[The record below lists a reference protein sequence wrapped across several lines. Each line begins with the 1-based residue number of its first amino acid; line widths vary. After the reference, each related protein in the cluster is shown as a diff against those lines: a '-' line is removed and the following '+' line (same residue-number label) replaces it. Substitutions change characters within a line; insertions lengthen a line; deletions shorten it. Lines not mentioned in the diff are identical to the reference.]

1 MREQWYVDLDREYVS
16 ERFAAARRRIDNL
29 KLDWLDIEAMYTSSA
44 AVFYTDEK
52 LKELSGWSEEDIRI
66 LFADPRFPS
75 ADYGRRP
82 VVEVHSLILFFAKIL
97 SDAMIQKAASPDQL
111 YPLLYKTSAAAEI
124 AICQLHFYGTK
135 TPTWPGENV

>member
-1 MREQWYVDLDREYVS
+1 MKSNYVS

-66 LFADPRFPS
+66 LFADPTFPS

-82 VVEVHSLILFFAKIL
+82 VVEVHSLILFFANIRAVKKYYHQRYVEEDYWSFCFCTTI
-97 SDAMIQKAASPDQL
+97 
-111 YPLLYKTSAAAEI
+111 
-124 AICQLHFYGTK
+124 
-135 TPTWPGENV
+135 

>member
-1 MREQWYVDLDREYVS
+1 MKSSYVS

-82 VVEVHSLILFFAKIL
+82 VVEVHYEEVRIIVLALIELKN
-97 SDAMIQKAASPDQL
+97 QL
-111 YPLLYKTSAAAEI
+111 IEEGRYTDSVDDLLI
-124 AICQLHFYGTK
+124 RF
-135 TPTWPGENV
+135 VD

>member
-66 LFADPRFPS
+66 LFADPTFPS

-82 VVEVHSLILFFAKIL
+82 LCKDKSSEEIL
-97 SDAMIQKAASPDQL
+97 SSAVCQRRLNFAQL
-111 YPLLYKTSAAAEI
+111 RVNIKRFILNV
-124 AICQLHFYGTK
+124 
-135 TPTWPGENV
+135 GEHRCYQYQPEGGLAY

>member
-16 ERFAAARRRIDNL
+16 ERFATARRRIDNL
-29 KLDWLDIEAMYTSSA
+29 KLDWLDVETMYTSSA

-66 LFADPRFPS
+66 LFADPTFPS

-82 VVEVHSLILFFAKIL
+82 VVEVHSLICR
-97 SDAMIQKAASPDQL
+97 
-111 YPLLYKTSAAAEI
+111 LLQRKD
-124 AICQLHFYGTK
+124 F
-135 TPTWPGENV
+135 GEVL

>member
-1 MREQWYVDLDREYVS
+1 MKSSYVS

-82 VVEVHSLILFFAKIL
+82 VVEVHSLIQESIHVFSLVRKYVSRILGTYQPRFF
-97 SDAMIQKAASPDQL
+97 S
-111 YPLLYKTSAAAEI
+111 
-124 AICQLHFYGTK
+124 
-135 TPTWPGENV
+135 

>member
-29 KLDWLDIEAMYTSSA
+29 KLDWLDVETMYTSSA

-66 LFADPRFPS
+66 LFA
-75 ADYGRRP
+75 
-82 VVEVHSLILFFAKIL
+82 
-97 SDAMIQKAASPDQL
+97 
-111 YPLLYKTSAAAEI
+111 TSHN
-124 AICQLHFYGTK
+124 CG
-135 TPTWPGENV
+135 

>member
-82 VVEVHSLILFFAKIL
+82 VVEVHPLILFFAKIR
-97 SDAMIQKAASPDQL
+97 AVKKYYHQR
-111 YPLLYKTSAAAEI
+111 YAE
-124 AICQLHFYGTK
+124 GD
-135 TPTWPGENV
+135 

>member
-75 ADYGRRP
+75 SDFGRRP
-82 VVEVHSLILFFAKIL
+82 VVEVHSLILFFAKIR
-97 SDAMIQKAASPDQL
+97 AVKKYYHQR
-111 YPLLYKTSAAAEI
+111 YAE
-124 AICQLHFYGTK
+124 GD
-135 TPTWPGENV
+135 

>member
-16 ERFAAARRRIDNL
+16 ERFAAARRSIDNL
-29 KLDWLDIEAMYTSSA
+29 ELDWLDIEAMYTSSA

-82 VVEVHSLILFFAKIL
+82 AVEVHSLILFFAKIREVKKYYH
-97 SDAMIQKAASPDQL
+97 QR
-111 YPLLYKTSAAAEI
+111 YAE
-124 AICQLHFYGTK
+124 GD
-135 TPTWPGENV
+135 

>member
-29 KLDWLDIEAMYTSSA
+29 KLDWLDIEVMYTSSA

-75 ADYGRRP
+75 ADYGRRL
-82 VVEVHSLILFFAKIL
+82 VVEVHSLILFFAKIRAVKKYYHQRYTEE
-97 SDAMIQKAASPDQL
+97 D
-111 YPLLYKTSAAAEI
+111 
-124 AICQLHFYGTK
+124 
-135 TPTWPGENV
+135 

>member
-75 ADYGRRP
+75 SDFGRRP
-82 VVEVHSLILFFAKIL
+82 VVEVHSLILFFAKIR
-97 SDAMIQKAASPDQL
+97 AVKK
-111 YPLLYKTSAAAEI
+111 YY
-124 AICQLHFYGTK
+124 H
-135 TPTWPGENV
+135 

>member
-29 KLDWLDIEAMYTSSA
+29 KLDWLDVETIYTSSA

-75 ADYGRRP
+75 SDFGRRP
-82 VVEVHSLILFFAKIL
+82 VVEVHSLILFFAKIR
-97 SDAMIQKAASPDQL
+97 AVKKYYHQR
-111 YPLLYKTSAAAEI
+111 
-124 AICQLHFYGTK
+124 
-135 TPTWPGENV
+135 

>member
-16 ERFAAARRRIDNL
+16 ERFAAARRKIDNL
-29 KLDWLDIEAMYTSSA
+29 KLDWLDVETIYTSSA

-75 ADYGRRP
+75 SDFGRRP
-82 VVEVHSLILFFAKIL
+82 VVEVHSLILFFAKIR
-97 SDAMIQKAASPDQL
+97 AVKKYYHQR
-111 YPLLYKTSAAAEI
+111 
-124 AICQLHFYGTK
+124 
-135 TPTWPGENV
+135 